1 MHTSLLSITN
11 QITPISTT
19 KSMGAR
25 FWNIKTIM
33 NVKQAHNAFPPPR
46 PFTFF
51 ILVRLNE
58 SLNENA
64 MEANVALMPWKQM

>member
-1 MHTSLLSITN
+1 
-11 QITPISTT
+11 
-19 KSMGAR
+19 MGAR
-25 FWNIKTIM
+25 FWNIKTVM

-51 ILVRLNE
+51 ILVQLNE